1 MRVTRLEL
9 TNYRNYAALSVALPL
24 GLTVLYGPNA
34 QGKTNVLEAVYL
46 LATGSPHRAASDR
59 EIIRW
64 EAPEEER
71 LARATAAVQP
81 ASGAVPFELELVI
94 ANLPGQAS
102 KRALVNGAGK
112 RMGDFAGRLT
122 AVLFGPEQLDLVTG
136 SPSHRRAY
144 LDETL
149 SQTDRAYLNATAVY
163 SRVLQQRNQL
173 LKQFHEREVH
183 PDELLYWDAQLV
195 ETGSLIIARRAR
207 CLLELGPL
215 AARHHAELA
224 PSEAELGLEYE
235 TKLFRERGGWRAAAS
250 APDEDVQVEFRRW
263 LALEAER
270 ELAQGSSVV
279 GPHRDD
285 LVLTLGGKPVDRFGS
300 RGQQRTVALA
310 LKLAELD
317 VIRGHTGDQPVLLLD
332 DVLSELDPARRA
344 ALREVIRQQEQ
355 VLLTA
360 TERPELE
367 AASAYAVRAGTLI
380 PAG

>member
-1 MRVTRLEL
+1 
-9 TNYRNYAALSVALPL
+9 
-24 GLTVLYGPNA
+24 
-34 QGKTNVLEAVYL
+34 
-46 LATGSPHRAASDR
+46 
-59 EIIRW
+59 
-64 EAPEEER
+64 
-71 LARATAAVQP
+71 
-81 ASGAVPFELELVI
+81 
-94 ANLPGQAS
+94 
-102 KRALVNGAGK
+102 
-112 RMGDFAGRLT
+112 MGDFGGRLT

-163 SRVLQQRNQL
+163 GRVLQQRNQL

-183 PDELLYWDAQLV
+183 PDELLYWDTQLV
-195 ETGSLIIARRAR
+195 EAGSLIIARRAR

-215 AARHHAELA
+215 AARQHGELA
-224 PSEAELGLEYE
+224 PHEAGLDVEYE
-235 TKLFRERGGWRAAAS
+235 TKLFRERGGWRAAADA
-250 APDEDVQVEFRRW
+250 APDEVQAEFRRW
-263 LALEAER
+263 LAHEAER

-285 LVLTLGGKPVDRFGS
+285 LILTLGGKPVDKYGS

-317 VIRGHTGDQPVLLLD
+317 VIRDHTGDRPLLLLD
-332 DVLSELDPARRA
+332 DVLSELDPDRRA

-360 TERPELE
+360 TDRPELE
-367 AASAYAVRAGTLI
+367 AAAAYSVRAGVLT